1 MGIRHWECQSIKKD
15 TGDKMN
21 EEEDSLTRKSRM
33 RTIINMIAGT
43 VIIAV
48 LVVAARI
55 FDSTT
60 VYLRCVVKDIRS
72 VGDGCGYGV
81 CHASGEKS
89 PVIEHFSVNKTYTDK
104 SPMTHHDKLIL
115 FTRYPEPG
123 TTKTRLIAALG
134 ADGAAELH
142 RQMAE
147 RAVGVARELRA
158 MTGVAVEIRYDGGD
172 DCRMRQWLGNDMVY
186 AVQTG
191 LDLGERMD
199 HAFKDG
205 FDRGYDRIVVMG
217 SDCPELTAGILKEAF
232 QSLDRHPVVLGP
244 AADGGYY
251 LIGLKQRFPRVF
263 QEIPW
268 GTASVLESTRKTLLS
283 LEVPFALLE
292 RLGDV
297 DTPEDLHIWENF
309 QKTRISRDNSLS
321 VIIPS
326 LNESD
331 HIRQAIQSARSGNPL
346 EVIVVDGGSCDGT
359 VQLAVK
365 SGATVIQAPRGRAVQ
380 MNAGA
385 EISRG
390 HHLLFLHADTR
401 LPDRYALFV
410 SEILN
415 DSACRRRVSFWR
427 CAAVSRTEAGRMDD
441 QFPRAPSS
449 NALWRSGDFCPQAGF
464 YGHGRLQ
471 PPADHGGLRIYQK
484 AEAQRAHR
492 DRGCNCHDRR
502 QKVACAWRATN
513 HADQPTGHF
522 SLPLRRCA

>member
-1 MGIRHWECQSIKKD
+1 
-15 TGDKMN
+15 
-21 EEEDSLTRKSRM
+21 
-33 RTIINMIAGT
+33 
-43 VIIAV
+43 
-48 LVVAARI
+48 
-55 FDSTT
+55 
-60 VYLRCVVKDIRS
+60 
-72 VGDGCGYGV
+72 
-81 CHASGEKS
+81 
-89 PVIEHFSVNKTYTDK
+89 
-104 SPMTHHDKLIL
+104 MTHYDKLIL

-123 TTKTRLIAALG
+123 TTKTRLIAVLG
-134 ADGAAELH
+134 ANGAAELH

-158 MTGVAVEIRYDGGD
+158 MTGVAIEIRYDGGD
-172 DCRMRQWLGNDMVY
+172 DSRMLQWLGNDMVY

-199 HAFKDG
+199 RAFKDG
-205 FDRGYDRIVVMG
+205 FDQGYDRIVVMG
-217 SDCPELTAGILKEAF
+217 SDCPELTPGILKEAF
-232 QSLDRHPVVLGP
+232 QSLYSHPVVLGP

-251 LIGLKQRFPRVF
+251 LIGLKQRFARVF

-268 GTASVLESTRKTLLS
+268 GTETVLESTCKTLLS
-283 LEVPFALLE
+283 LEIPFALLE

-331 HIRQAIQSARSGNPL
+331 HIRQAIQSARNGNPL
-346 EVIVVDGGSCDGT
+346 EIIVVDGGSRDGT
-359 VQLAVK
+359 VQLAAEV
-365 SGATVIQAPRGRAVQ
+365 GAMVIQAPRGRAVQ

-415 DSACRRRVSFWR
+415 GSGAGGAFRFGVAQPFSGRRLVEWMTNFRACFLQMPYGDQAIFVRRNDFMDMGGYKPLPIMEDYEFIRRLMRRGRIVIADATAMTSGRRWLALGALQTTLINQLIISAYHCGVAPDRLAMFY
-427 CAAVSRTEAGRMDD
+427 RTRKIMDPKTD
-441 QFPRAPSS
+441 
-449 NALWRSGDFCPQAGF
+449 
-464 YGHGRLQ
+464 
-471 PPADHGGLRIYQK
+471 
-484 AEAQRAHR
+484 
-492 DRGCNCHDRR
+492 
-502 QKVACAWRATN
+502 
-513 HADQPTGHF
+513 
-522 SLPLRRCA
+522 